1 MMKNVAFFATM
12 FLLCHQAIGQDVQNV
27 SFLANDILNS
37 NSFSN
42 FTVAHLNEV
51 RPRGLRQRNIGR
63 ALTIGGVAMG
73 FAGVLVFTDARKGRV
88 IANGQVTQE
97 PETDKMLAGLYLIE
111 GGLGMVIPGIILW
124 KKGQKKYNRYLE
136 ELSVSF
142 HSTGNAFAI
151 RYRF

>member
-12 FLLCHQAIGQDVQNV
+12 FILCLQASGQDMPYSS
-27 SFLANDILNS
+27 SFVADDGLFFNS
-37 NSFSN
+37 
-42 FTVAHLNEV
+42 HLRKLNEP

-63 ALTIGGVAMG
+63 ALTIGGVGLG
-73 FAGVLVFTDARKGRV
+73 FAGVLVFTDARKGSV

-97 PETDKMLAGLYLIE
+97 PETAKMLAGIYLIE

-124 KKGQKKYNRYLE
+124 KRGQKKYNRYLE
-136 ELSVSF
+136 EQSVSF
-142 HSTGNAFAI
+142 HSTGNSFAL

>member
-12 FLLCHQAIGQDVQNV
+12 FILCLQASAQDLHYSS
-27 SFLANDILNS
+27 SFVADDGL
-37 NSFSN
+37 FSPL
-42 FTVAHLNEV
+42 TLSRLNEP

-63 ALTIGGVAMG
+63 ALTIGGAAMG
-73 FAGVLVFTDARKGRV
+73 FAGVLVFTDARKGSV

-97 PETDKMLAGLYLIE
+97 PETAKMLAGIYLIE
-111 GGLGMVIPGIILW
+111 GGLGMIIPGIILW

-136 ELSVSF
+136 EQSVSF
-142 HSTGNAFAI
+142 HSTGNSFAF

>member
-12 FLLCHQAIGQDVQNV
+12 FILCLQASGQEMYNRS
-27 SFLANDILNS
+27 SFMTDDGLFS
-37 NSFSN
+37 NSLLN
-42 FTVAHLNEV
+42 RLNEP

-63 ALTIGGVAMG
+63 ALTIGGISLG

-97 PETDKMLAGLYLIE
+97 PETAKMLAGIYLIE
-111 GGLGMVIPGIILW
+111 GGLGMVIPGVILW

-136 ELSVSF
+136 EQSVSF
-142 HSTGNAFAI
+142 HSTGGSFAL

>member
-12 FLLCHQAIGQDVQNV
+12 FILCLQASGQDMRNSS
-27 SFLANDILNS
+27 SFVADDPLLSNS
-37 NSFSN
+37 NS
-42 FTVAHLNEV
+42 TVIKLNEP

-63 ALTIGGVAMG
+63 ALTIAGVGLG
-73 FAGVLVFTDARKGRV
+73 FAGVLVFTDARKGSV

-97 PETDKMLAGLYLIE
+97 PETAKMLAGIYLIE
-111 GGLGMVIPGIILW
+111 GGLGMLIPGVILW

-136 ELSVSF
+136 EQSVSF
-142 HSTGNAFAI
+142 HSTGNSFAL